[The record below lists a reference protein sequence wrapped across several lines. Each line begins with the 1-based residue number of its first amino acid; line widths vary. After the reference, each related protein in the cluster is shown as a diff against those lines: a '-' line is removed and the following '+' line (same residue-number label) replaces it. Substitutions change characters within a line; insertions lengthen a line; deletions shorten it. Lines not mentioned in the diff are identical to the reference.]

1 MRDFDQLEV
10 INLDK
15 LKNEIQETYKNFV
28 INKVNDSCLRMAVF
42 TGEYPWHFHA
52 SSDEMFMVL
61 EGELVI
67 DFKDRKTVNLKPH
80 EIITIPAGVIHRTRS
95 NLRTVN
101 LCFELLEEDTTFVNE

>member
-1 MRDFDQLEV
+1 MRDYEQLEV

-15 LKNEIQETYKNFV
+15 LKNEIHEAYTNFV
-28 INKVNDSCLRMAVF
+28 INQVNDSCLRMAVF

-61 EGELVI
+61 EGELII
-67 DFKDRKTVNLKPH
+67 DFKDRKTVYLKPR

-95 NLRTVN
+95 IQRTVN
-101 LCFELLEEDTTFVNE
+101 LCFELLEGDTTFVNG